1 MTDLIGEFD
10 CKMDAKGRLMLPVS
24 LKKQLPDVERDG
36 LVVNRGFEQN
46 LVIYPRKVWEKTVAE
61 LSKLNMFERK
71 NREFVRA
78 FQRGATPLTLDATGR
93 VLLPKTLLDYAG
105 ITSELILA
113 CQLDKIELWDKKV
126 YDGLF
131 DGEPENFSALAEEVM
146 GTKNKGG
153 VDGN

>member
-36 LVVNRGFEQN
+36 LIINRGFEQN
-46 LVIYPRKVWEKTVAE
+46 LVIYPRKVWEQTVAE

-78 FQRGATPLTLDATGR
+78 FQRGATPLSLDATGR
-93 VLLPKTLLDYAG
+93 VLLPKTLLEYAG
-105 ITSELILA
+105 IASELILA
-113 CQLDKIELWDKKV
+113 CQLDKIEVWDKKI
-126 YDGLF
+126 YDNLF
-131 DGEPENFSALAEEVM
+131 DGTPENFSALAEEVM
-146 GTKNKGG
+146 GGRNKGG
-153 VDGN
+153 ADGN

>member
-1 MTDLIGEFD
+1 M
-10 CKMDAKGRLMLPVS
+10 
-24 LKKQLPDVERDG
+24 
-36 LVVNRGFEQN
+36 
-46 LVIYPRKVWEKTVAE
+46 VIYPRKVWEKTVAE
-61 LSKLNMFERK
+61 LGKLNMFERK

-78 FQRGATPLTLDATGR
+78 FQRGATPLVLDATGR
-93 VLLPKTLLDYAG
+93 VLLPKTLLEYAG
-105 ITSELILA
+105 IGSELILA

-153 VDGN
+153 VDGI